1 MSTNLKDKL
10 IGSINSLESKL
21 EEVNDA
27 TALLSEVYAGQLA
40 KGQSAIKQASSTQ
53 SIDER
58 INLLVTG
65 LNEVIDI
72 SGNKRDKIKRQI
84 QDLKLQIKTLKEQ
97 LEGDEVIEALQH
109 EEGLEVDKSELDL
122 SEDEKKN

>member
-1 MSTNLKDKL
+1 VSTNLKDKL
-10 IGSINSLESKL
+10 ISSINSLESRL
-21 EEVNDA
+21 EEANDA

-40 KGQSAIKQASSTQ
+40 KGQSAIKQAGSTQ

-72 SGNKRDKIKRQI
+72 SGNKRDKVKRQI
-84 QDLKLQIKTLKEQ
+84 QDLKLQINTLKEQ
-97 LEGDEVIEALQH
+97 LDQDEVVESPEPKED
-109 EEGLEVDKSELDL
+109 EEVEEIREDAT
-122 SEDEKKN
+122 EDEKKN